1 MDDIKKG
8 FSNRLNNKF
17 LAKFVTNKSINLESD
32 LNLEKNE
39 DKLLGEDLSSSNIEI
54 RSKDIEFN

>member
-1 MDDIKKG
+1 MKKG

-17 LAKFVTNKSINLESD
+17 LSKFVTNKSINLDTE
-32 LNLEKNE
+32 LIEVKNE

-54 RSKDIEFN
+54 RSKDNKFNYF